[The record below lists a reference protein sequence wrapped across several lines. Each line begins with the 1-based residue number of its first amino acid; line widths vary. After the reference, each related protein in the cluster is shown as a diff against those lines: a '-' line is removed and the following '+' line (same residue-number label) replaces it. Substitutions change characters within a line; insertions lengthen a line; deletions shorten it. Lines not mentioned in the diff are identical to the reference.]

1 METGAAVPEQAS
13 KSDPWSDLAL
23 TLPLFVVYHL
33 GVVFLPVRNAADVVT
48 RELVKLADND
58 LLKYGGLTL
67 AIGVVFVSVHA
78 VLGRHC
84 ELRWQRFAWAAA
96 EGVLYAVAMRLAAGY
111 VVGKLRLAV
120 DVGAPGAV
128 TDDAPG
134 AFAGVVLAV
143 GAGFYEEIA
152 FRVVLFALGAKV
164 IRLFAEP
171 IPLASARLITFGW
184 AFVAAAVFS
193 GWHYVGALGDPF
205 ELKSFVFRWV
215 CGLAFTVIY
224 VFRGFGPAVWT
235 HAVYD
240 IWVLVL

>member
-1 METGAAVPEQAS
+1 MAEAVAAPEQAS

-33 GVVFLPVRNAADVVT
+33 GVVFLPVRNAADIVT
-48 RELVKLADND
+48 LELVKLADND
-58 LLKYGGLTL
+58 LLKYSGLTL
-67 AIGVVFVSVHA
+67 AIGVVFVTVLA
-78 VLGRHC
+78 VLGRHR

-96 EGVLYAVAMRLAAGY
+96 EAVLYAVAMRLAAGY
-111 VVGKLRLAV
+111 VVGKLRLAADTAAV
-120 DVGAPGAV
+120 TSNAPGV
-128 TDDAPG
+128 
-134 AFAGVVLAV
+134 FAGIVLAV

-152 FRVVLFALGAKV
+152 FRVVLFALGAKI

-171 IPLASARLITFGW
+171 IPVARARLITFCW
-184 AFVAAAVFS
+184 AFVAAGIFS

-224 VFRGFGPAVWT
+224 AFRGFGPAVWT
-235 HAVYD
+235 HAIYD
-240 IWVLVL
+240 SWVLVL

>member
-1 METGAAVPEQAS
+1 MAEAVAAPEPAS

-23 TLPLFVVYHL
+23 TLPLFVIYHL

-48 RELVKLADND
+48 LELVKLADND

-67 AIGVVFVSVHA
+67 AIGIAFVTVLA
-78 VLGRHC
+78 VLGRHR

-111 VVGKLRLAV
+111 VVGKLRLEIPAAV
-120 DVGAPGAV
+120 TTEAPG
-128 TDDAPG
+128 P
-134 AFAGVVLAV
+134 FAGVVLAV

-152 FRVVLFALGAKV
+152 FRVVLFGLGAKV

-171 IPLASARLITFGW
+171 IPLATARLITFGW
-184 AFVAAAVFS
+184 AFVAAGIFS

-205 ELKSFVFRWV
+205 DLKSFVFRWV

-224 VFRGFGPAVWT
+224 AFRGFGPAVWT

>member
-1 METGAAVPEQAS
+1 MADGAVAAPEQAS

-48 RELVKLADND
+48 RELIQLADND

-67 AIGVVFVSVHA
+67 AIGVVFVTVLA
-78 VLGRHC
+78 VLGRHR
-84 ELRWQRFAWAAA
+84 ELRWQRFVWAAA

-111 VVGKLRLAV
+111 VVGKLRLEIPG
-120 DVGAPGAV
+120 GAPAV
-128 TDDAPG
+128 TSDAPG
-134 AFAGVVLAV
+134 VFAGIVLAA
-143 GAGFYEEIA
+143 GAGLYEEIA
-152 FRVVLFALGAKV
+152 FRVVLFGLGAKI

-184 AFVAAAVFS
+184 AFAAAGIFS
-193 GWHYVGALGDPF
+193 GWHYIGPLGDPF

-224 VFRGFGPAVWT
+224 AFRGFGPAVWT
-235 HAVYD
+235 HAIYD

>member
-1 METGAAVPEQAS
+1 MEGGAAVPEQAS
-13 KSDPWSDLAL
+13 KTDPWSDLAL
-23 TLPLFVVYHL
+23 TLPLFVLYHL

-48 RELVKLADND
+48 LELVKLADND

-67 AIGVVFVSVHA
+67 AIGIVFVSVLA
-78 VLGRHC
+78 VLGRRR
-84 ELRWQRFAWAAA
+84 ELRWQRFVWAAA
-96 EGVLYAVAMRLAAGY
+96 EGVLYAVAMRLVAGY
-111 VVGKLRLAV
+111 VVGKLRLEI
-120 DVGAPGAV
+120 PGAAAAV
-128 TDDAPG
+128 TSDAPG

-152 FRVVLFALGAKV
+152 FRVVLFALGAKI

-171 IPLASARLITFGW
+171 IPLAHARLITFVW
-184 AFVAAAVFS
+184 SFVAAGIFS

-215 CGLAFTVIY
+215 CGLAFTAIY
-224 VFRGFGPAVWT
+224 AFRGFGPAVWT